1 MDRSVRRKFVN
12 VPNVITSVRIV
23 LVPVFVVLLVFVD
36 TTAAH
41 EGLNRDLSLAAALFF
56 AFMMLSDMVD
66 GFIARRY
73 HLTSTFGK
81 FIDPLADKLM
91 YITSMIMMIPLGRIP
106 AWIVA
111 VFFMREVTVT
121 ALRGI
126 AVDEG
131 IVIDASKWGKYK
143 SAVVSSATIGL
154 LLHYSFW
161 GVEWRLLGWFFLV
174 PALVL
179 AVASGVDYCVGF
191 VRAMRGRA
199 AS

>member
-161 GVEWRLLGWFFLV
+161 GGEWRSSSSRSEEHTSEL
-174 PALVL
+174 
-179 AVASGVDYCVGF
+179 
-191 VRAMRGRA
+191 
-199 AS
+199 